1 MGADAEVASSLA
13 RSRLAGLPCEV
24 LDRVTMCSTDLHV
37 GAGKVLV
44 SGGRAGV
51 FCYLLVDGLIRSY
64 LISSA
69 GRQVTVRYS
78 RPGAL
83 LGVATLFA
91 SGTAPAGLQAVT
103 DSRVLSLHPMTLR
116 ALARRDVRV
125 SHALLVELSDRAIT
139 YMNAVGDAVFS
150 SLHDRVLSHL
160 LDIATPGLGR
170 QVPELAARVSQQEL
184 ADQVGTVREVVVR
197 ILRELRLAG
206 LVRTERD
213 RIVLL
218 DAARL
223 QARLEGNHDG
233 RDVPSVWDR
242 SS

>member
-1 MGADAEVASSLA
+1 MSVDVEVAASLA
-13 RSRLAGLPCEV
+13 RSELSGLPHEL
-24 LDRVTMCSTDLHV
+24 LDRVLGRSVDFHV
-37 GAGKVLV
+37 
-44 SGGRAGV
+44 RAGGALVTTGRTDV
-51 FCYLLVDGLIRSY
+51 FCYLLVSGLIRSY

-69 GRQVTVRYS
+69 GRQVTLRYS
-78 RPGAL
+78 RPGSL

-103 DSRVLSLHPMTLR
+103 DARVLSLNPETLR
-116 ALARRDVRV
+116 ALARSDVRV
-125 SHALLVELSDRAIT
+125 SHALLTELSDRAIT
-139 YMNAVGDAVFS
+139 YMNAIGDAVFS

-160 LDIATPGLGR
+160 CDIATFGQR
-170 QVPELAARVSQQEL
+170 DSELSARISQQEL

-197 ILRELRLAG
+197 ILRELRSAG

-218 DAARL
+218 DSAREHAQGSGTDRRIGL
-223 QARLEGNHDG
+223 DWN
-233 RDVPSVWDR
+233 R